1 MAEPLRYPLTTFT
14 DKTDYLK
21 IAIVDYIPI
30 GKNSN
35 NKSLV
40 GSPQSRKNRGKN
52 LKEVILLPMPSNIS
66 DNNAAKYGDSSLNS
80 IIGAAG
86 SGIIRIMETG
96 DTKGDFVQKIKN
108 AITEV
113 ENTASNVTT
122 AAGGISGIQGFATRK
137 LASAAIGTIGGNI
150 TPDQLLARTNGE
162 ILNPNLELLFNGPT
176 LRTFRF
182 QFKMV
187 PRSEDEGK
195 KIKEIIRAFK
205 QYMAPRVEG
214 ASIENTFLKTPSVFE
229 LTYKQGSEDH
239 SYLHRFKQCFLES
252 ISVNYTGAG
261 VYSTYDDGTPVA
273 MIMDLSFKEIEPVY
287 DIDQKEEG
295 GTGY

>member
-30 GKNSN
+30 GKNSD

-66 DNNAAKYGDSSLNS
+66 DNNAVKYSDSSLNS
-80 IIGAAG
+80 IIGAAA
-86 SGIIRIMETG
+86 SGVVSIMEAGATEGNAVTKLQDAYDNALKTG
-96 DTKGDFVQKIKN
+96 KN
-108 AITEV
+108 VAD
-113 ENTASNVTT
+113 

-137 LASAAIGTIGGNI
+137 LASRAIGAIGGNI

-214 ASIENTFLKTPSVFE
+214 ASIENTFLRTPSVFE

-273 MIMDLSFKEIEPVY
+273 MIMDLFFKEIEPVY
-287 DIDQKEEG
+287 DMDQKEEG

>member
-21 IAIVDYIPI
+21 IAIVEYISI

-35 NKSLV
+35 NQSLV

-52 LKEVILLPMPSNIS
+52 LKEVILLPIPSNIS
-66 DNNAAKYGDSSLNS
+66 DNNAVKYADSSLNS
-80 IIGAAG
+80 IIGASGA
-86 SGIIRIMETG
+86 GIIDIMESAKKSGNLLRNLGENVKETG
-96 DTKGDFVQKIKN
+96 
-108 AITEV
+108 
-113 ENTASNVTT
+113 SNVADTT
-122 AAGGISGIQGFATRK
+122 GGIDGIQGFITRQ
-137 LASAAIGTIGGNI
+137 LASRAIGIIGGNI
-150 TPDQLLARTNGE
+150 TPSQLLARTNGE

-214 ASIENTFLKTPSVFE
+214 ASIENTFLRTPSVFE

-239 SYLHRFKQCFLES
+239 LYLHRFKQCFLES

>member
-21 IAIVDYIPI
+21 IAIVDYISI
-30 GKNSN
+30 GKKSN
-35 NKSLV
+35 KKSLV

-52 LKEVILLPMPSNIS
+52 IKEVILLPMPSNIS

-86 SGIIRIMETG
+86 AGIIRIMETG
-96 DTKGDFVQKIKN
+96 ATEGDIGKRFKE
-108 AITEV
+108 ALTEA

-122 AAGGISGIQGFATRK
+122 AAGGLGGLQGFVTRK
-137 LASAAIGTIGGNI
+137 LASSAIGAIGGNI
-150 TPDQLLARTNGE
+150 TPDQLLARANGE

-187 PRSEDEGK
+187 PRSKDEGK

>member
-21 IAIVDYIPI
+21 IAIIDYISI
-30 GKNSN
+30 GQNSN
-35 NKSLV
+35 NESLV

-66 DNNAAKYGDSSLNS
+66 DNNAVKYSESSLNS
-80 IIGAAG
+80 IIGAAA
-86 SGIIRIMETG
+86 SGVIGIMESGAKEG
-96 DTKGDFVQKIKN
+96 DIGKKLQAAYYEALKSGKN
-108 AITEV
+108 VAD
-113 ENTASNVTT
+113 
-122 AAGGISGIQGFATRK
+122 AAGDISGIQGFATRK
-137 LASAAIGTIGGNI
+137 LASSAIGIIGGNI
-150 TPDQLLARTNGE
+150 TPSQLLARTTGE

-195 KIKEIIRAFK
+195 QIKKIIRAFK
-205 QYMAPRVEG
+205 EYMAPRVEG

-239 SYLHRFKQCFLES
+239 LYLHRFKQCFLES

-261 VYSTYDDGTPVA
+261 VYSTYDNGTPVA

-287 DIDQKEEG
+287 DVDQNEEG

>member
-1 MAEPLRYPLTTFT
+1 MEEPLRYPLTTFT

-21 IAIVDYIPI
+21 IAIIDYISI
-30 GKNSN
+30 KNSN

-66 DNNAAKYGDSSLNS
+66 DNNAVKYGDSSLNS

-86 SGIIRIMETG
+86 AGIIDIMESAKESGKLLRNLGENVKETG
-96 DTKGDFVQKIKN
+96 
-108 AITEV
+108 
-113 ENTASNVTT
+113 SNVADTT
-122 AAGGISGIQGFATRK
+122 GGIGGIQGYLTRQ
-137 LASAAIGTIGGNI
+137 LASRAIGIIGGNI
-150 TPDQLLARTNGE
+150 TPSQLLARTTGE

-187 PRSEDEGK
+187 PRSDLEGK
-195 KIKEIIRAFK
+195 QIKKIIRAFK
-205 QYMAPRVEG
+205 EYMAPKVSSGEG
-214 ASIENTFLKTPSVFE
+214 STTENTTFLRTPSVFE

-239 SYLHRFKQCFLES
+239 LYLHRFKQCFLES

-273 MIMDLSFKEIEPVY
+273 MIMDLYFKEIEPVY
-287 DIDQKEEG
+287 DVDQNEEG

>member
-21 IAIVDYIPI
+21 IAIVEYIPI

-35 NKSLV
+35 NTSLV

-52 LKEVILLPMPSNIS
+52 LKEVILLPIPSNIS
-66 DNNAAKYGDSSLNS
+66 DNNAVKYSDSSLNS
-80 IIGAAG
+80 IIGAATAGVVSIMKSG
-86 SGIIRIMETG
+86 STEG
-96 DTKGDFVQKIKN
+96 DLVQKIKD
-108 AITEV
+108 AITKA

-122 AAGGISGIQGFATRK
+122 AAGGLGGIQGFATRQ

-187 PRSEDEGK
+187 PRSNTEGEAIRK
-195 KIKEIIRAFK
+195 IIRAFK
-205 QYMAPRVEG
+205 Q
-214 ASIENTFLKTPSVFE
+214 
-229 LTYKQGSEDH
+229 
-239 SYLHRFKQCFLES
+239 
-252 ISVNYTGAG
+252 
-261 VYSTYDDGTPVA
+261 
-273 MIMDLSFKEIEPVY
+273 
-287 DIDQKEEG
+287 
-295 GTGY
+295 

>member
-1 MAEPLRYPLTTFT
+1 MEEPLRYPLTTFT

-21 IAIVDYIPI
+21 IAIIDYISI
-30 GKNSN
+30 KNSN

-66 DNNAAKYGDSSLNS
+66 DNNAVKYGDSSLNS

-86 SGIIRIMETG
+86 AGIIDIMESAKESGKLLRNLGENVKETG
-96 DTKGDFVQKIKN
+96 
-108 AITEV
+108 
-113 ENTASNVTT
+113 SNVADTT
-122 AAGGISGIQGFATRK
+122 GGIGGIQGYLTRQ
-137 LASAAIGTIGGNI
+137 LASRAIGIIGGNI
-150 TPDQLLARTNGE
+150 TPSQLLARTTGE

-187 PRSEDEGK
+187 PRSDLEGK
-195 KIKEIIRAFK
+195 QIKKIIRAFK
-205 QYMAPRVEG
+205 EYMAPKVSSGEG
-214 ASIENTFLKTPSVFE
+214 STTENTTFLRTPSVFE

-239 SYLHRFKQCFLES
+239 LYLHRFKQCFLES

-261 VYSTYDDGTPVA
+261 VYSTYDNGTPVA

-287 DIDQKEEG
+287 DVDQNEEG

>member
-21 IAIVDYIPI
+21 IAIIDYISI
-30 GKNSN
+30 GQNSN
-35 NKSLV
+35 NESLV

-66 DNNAAKYGDSSLNS
+66 DNNAVKYGESRLNS
-80 IIGAAG
+80 IIGAAA
-86 SGIIRIMETG
+86 SGVIGIMESGATE
-96 DTKGDFVQKIKN
+96 GDFAQKIKT
-108 AITEV
+108 AITEA

-122 AAGGISGIQGFATRK
+122 AAGGLSGIQGFATRK
-137 LASAAIGTIGGNI
+137 LASSAIGIIGGNI
-150 TPDQLLARTNGE
+150 TPSQLLARTTGE
-162 ILNPNLELLFNGPT
+162 ILNPNLELLFDGPT

-195 KIKEIIRAFK
+195 QIKKIIRAFK
-205 QYMAPRVEG
+205 EYMAPRVEG
-214 ASIENTFLKTPSVFE
+214 TSIKDTFLRTPSVFE

-239 SYLHRFKQCFLES
+239 SYLHKFKQCFLES
-252 ISVNYTGAG
+252 INVDYTGAG

-287 DIDQKEEG
+287 DVDQNEEG

>member
-1 MAEPLRYPLTTFT
+1 MEEPLRYPLTTFT

-21 IAIVDYIPI
+21 IAIIDYISI
-30 GKNSN
+30 KNSN

-66 DNNAAKYGDSSLNS
+66 DNNAVKYGDSSLNS

-86 SGIIRIMETG
+86 AGIIDIMESAKESGKLLRNLGENVKETG
-96 DTKGDFVQKIKN
+96 
-108 AITEV
+108 
-113 ENTASNVTT
+113 SNVADTT
-122 AAGGISGIQGFATRK
+122 GGIGGIQGYLTRQ
-137 LASAAIGTIGGNI
+137 LASRAIGIIGGNI
-150 TPDQLLARTNGE
+150 TPSQLLARTTGE

-187 PRSEDEGK
+187 PRSDLEGK
-195 KIKEIIRAFK
+195 QIKKIIRAFK
-205 QYMAPRVEG
+205 EYMAPKVSSGEG
-214 ASIENTFLKTPSVFE
+214 STTENTTFLRTPSVFE

-239 SYLHRFKQCFLES
+239 LYLHRFKQCFLES

-273 MIMDLSFKEIEPVY
+273 MIMDLYFKEIEPVY
-287 DIDQKEEG
+287 DVDQNEKG

>member
-122 AAGGISGIQGFATRK
+122 AAGGLGGLQGFTTRQ
-137 LASAAIGTIGGNI
+137 LASSAIGAIGGNI

-187 PRSEDEGK
+187 PRSKDEGK

>member
-1 MAEPLRYPLTTFT
+1 
-14 DKTDYLK
+14 LK
-21 IAIVDYIPI
+21 IAIIDYISI
-30 GKNSN
+30 GENSN
-35 NKSLV
+35 KKSLV

-52 LKEVILLPMPSNIS
+52 LKEVILLPIPSNIS
-66 DNNAAKYGDSSLNS
+66 DNNAVKYGDSSLNS

-86 SGIIRIMETG
+86 AGIIEIMEAGATEG
-96 DTKGDFVQKIKN
+96 DIGTKIKE
-108 AITEV
+108 AITKA
-113 ENTASNVTT
+113 ENAASNVTT
-122 AAGGISGIQGFATRK
+122 AAGGLGGIQGFATRK

-150 TPDQLLARTNGE
+150 TPSQLLARTTGE

-195 KIKEIIRAFK
+195 QIKKIIRAFK
-205 QYMAPRVEG
+205 EYMAPRVEG

-287 DIDQKEEG
+287 DVDQNEEG

>member
-21 IAIVDYIPI
+21 IAIIDYISI
-30 GKNSN
+30 GENSN
-35 NKSLV
+35 NESLV

-66 DNNAAKYGDSSLNS
+66 DNNAVKYSDSSLNS
-80 IIGAAG
+80 IIGAAA
-86 SGIIRIMETG
+86 SGVIGIMESG
-96 DTKGDFVQKIKN
+96 AKEGDFVQKIKT
-108 AITEV
+108 AITKA

-122 AAGGISGIQGFATRK
+122 AAGGLSGIQGFATRK
-137 LASAAIGTIGGNI
+137 LASSAIGIIGGNI
-150 TPDQLLARTNGE
+150 TPSQLLARTTGE

-187 PRSEDEGK
+187 PRSNTEGEAIRK
-195 KIKEIIRAFK
+195 IIRAFK

-229 LTYKQGSEDH
+229 LTYKQGSRDH
-239 SYLHRFKQCFLES
+239 LYLHKFKQCFLES

-287 DIDQKEEG
+287 DVDQNEEG

>member
-1 MAEPLRYPLTTFT
+1 MEEPLRYPLTTFT

-21 IAIVDYIPI
+21 IAIIDYISI
-30 GKNSN
+30 KNSN

-66 DNNAAKYGDSSLNS
+66 DNNAVKYGDSSLNS

-86 SGIIRIMETG
+86 AGIIDIMESAKESGKLLRNLGENVKETG
-96 DTKGDFVQKIKN
+96 
-108 AITEV
+108 
-113 ENTASNVTT
+113 SNVADTT
-122 AAGGISGIQGFATRK
+122 GGIGGIQGYLTRQ
-137 LASAAIGTIGGNI
+137 LASRAIGIIGGNI
-150 TPDQLLARTNGE
+150 TPSQLLARTTGE

-182 QFKMV
+182 QFKML
-187 PRSEDEGK
+187 PRSDLEGK
-195 KIKEIIRAFK
+195 QIKKIIRAFK
-205 QYMAPRVEG
+205 EYMAPKVSSGEG
-214 ASIENTFLKTPSVFE
+214 STTENTTFLRTPSVFE

-239 SYLHRFKQCFLES
+239 LYLHRFKQCFLES

-273 MIMDLSFKEIEPVY
+273 MIMDLYFKEIEPVY
-287 DIDQKEEG
+287 DVDQNEEG

>member
-66 DNNAAKYGDSSLNS
+66 DNNAVKYSDSSLNS
-80 IIGAAG
+80 IIGAAA
-86 SGIIRIMETG
+86 SGVVSIMEAGATEG
-96 DTKGDFVQKIKN
+96 NAVTKLQK
-108 AITEV
+108 AYDS
-113 ENTASNVTT
+113 ALQSGSNVAN

-187 PRSEDEGK
+187 PRSKDEGK

-214 ASIENTFLKTPSVFE
+214 ASIENTFLRTPSVFE